1 MTLLTG
7 ADIVYATKSQY
18 MSKPELQQL
27 LLDLRARGCRLSAS
41 REALL
46 TVVAKAKQPL
56 SAAAIIKSAAIK
68 RTGSDRATVYRALA
82 FWEREGVIESL
93 RLEGDERLYHLNLH
107 HHHHLVCTA
116 CQQVFS
122 VHACQSLRKTEA
134 EITRATGFQVQRHVL
149 EFYGLCHRC
158 VEKNK

>member
-1 MTLLTG
+1 MTVLNG
-7 ADIVYATKSQY
+7 GDIVYATKSQY
-18 MSKPELQQL
+18 MSSPELKQL
-27 LLDLRARGCRLSAS
+27 FLDLRARGCRLSAS

-46 TVVAKAKQPL
+46 TVVATAKQPL
-56 SAAAIIKSAAIK
+56 SAAAIIKSAVVK

-82 FWEREGVIESL
+82 FWEQEGVIESL
-93 RLEGDERLYHLNLH
+93 RLDGDERLYHLNLH

-134 EITRATGFQVQRHVL
+134 DITRETGFQVQRHVL
-149 EFYGLCHRC
+149 EFYGLCRRC
-158 VEKNK
+158 AEKNK